1 MNHSIIDP
9 YQGDFPE
16 VIEEFLEQGVARC
29 IAFNSRGT
37 LLAAGCTDGTCVIW
51 DFETR
56 GVAKELR
63 DKDYGA
69 AITSVCWSRRG
80 CQLLT
85 SATDKSLT
93 LWDVAE
99 GRKVARIT
107 LQQTALYARLHPG
120 SRNRSLGL
128 ACPMASAPILVDFN
142 SSNQYVLPVSAHSAG
157 TEQAAHPRSKF
168 SDGSAALKSAAASFN
183 KRGDLIYVGNSKG
196 DILIID
202 TETRKVKAVFQVP
215 GNGLIRQLVFSNC
228 GKYLLSN
235 SGDRTIRVFE
245 NCLPQDKAA
254 RALED
259 LVNAS
264 GDSAVTENIKLVGSQ
279 CLKLSKEFQDAVNR
293 LPWKAA
299 CFSGDSEWVVGAP
312 ASKGE
317 HKICIWDRSG
327 QLVKILEGPKEGLT
341 DLSWHPIRP
350 VVVSVAMPGVIYIW
364 AKDYTENW
372 SAFAPDFK
380 ELEENEEYIE
390 REDEFDMMPD
400 TEKVK
405 IAHVDEDEE
414 VDIMTT
420 ENFLDSDSDES
431 GERLYHLPTIPLP
444 DSPKQQEQSSAS
456 PSKPESSSPPQSDR
470 SPALD
475 EEKANRT
482 PENSAAQAP
491 DSPLEEQSLNGRAK
505 RKRKLSEKGAEL
517 QAEKGRRTFQKHGST
532 AKRKTGVNFMNT
544 NKVDVVQGG
553 LLDSSSNLKS
563 GSKAD
568 AGEPF
573 GNGDEPFTNG
583 DEAPSLSQKGGKN
596 FQRFNIFHPCNYTRD
611 SSSSPG
617 SEANGFENG
626 RYL

>member
-16 VIEEFLEQGVARC
+16 VIEEFLDQGVARC

-56 GVAKELR
+56 GVAKEIR
-63 DKDYGA
+63 DKDHSA
-69 AITSVCWSRRG
+69 AITSVCWSKCGR
-80 CQLLT
+80 QILT

-99 GRKVARIT
+99 GRKVARIA

-120 SRNRSLGL
+120 SHNPSLGL
-128 ACPMASAPILVDFN
+128 ACPLASAPILVDFK

-157 TEQAAHPRSKF
+157 TEQVPHPRSKF
-168 SDGSAALKSAAASFN
+168 SDGNAAHQSAAASFN

-196 DILIID
+196 EILIID
-202 TETRKVKAVFQVP
+202 TETRKVQAVFQVP

-350 VVVSVAMPGVIYIW
+350 VVVSVAMSGVIYIW

-380 ELEENEEYIE
+380 ELEENEEYVE

-405 IAHVDEDEE
+405 VAHVDEDEE

-420 ENFLDSDSDES
+420 QKFLDSDSDDS

-456 PSKPESSSPPQSDR
+456 PSKPENSTPSQSDG

-475 EEKANRT
+475 EEKANKT
-482 PENSAAQAP
+482 PENSADQTP
-491 DSPLEEQSLNGRAK
+491 DSPLEEQSLNGRVR
-505 RKRKLSEKGAEL
+505 RKRKLSEKGAEML
-517 QAEKGRRTFQKHGST
+517 AEKGRRTFQKHGST
-532 AKRKTGVNFMNT
+532 AKRKTGVNFMTSNRL
-544 NKVDVVQGG
+544 DVGEGG
-553 LLDSSSNLKS
+553 FLDSSSKLNSDPKE
-563 GSKAD
+563 D
-568 AGEPF
+568 AGEPL
-573 GNGDEPFTNG
+573 GNG

-596 FQRFNIFHPCNYTRD
+596 IQKSKMFHPSNYPRD
-611 SSSSPG
+611 SSSSPA
-617 SEANGFENG
+617 SETNGFENG

>member
-37 LLAAGCTDGTCVIW
+37 LLGAGCTDGTCVIW

-63 DKDYGA
+63 DKDHGA
-69 AITSVCWSRRG
+69 AITSVCWSKCGR
-80 CQLLT
+80 QILT

-99 GRKVARIT
+99 GRKVARIA
-107 LQQTALYARLHPG
+107 LQQTALYARLQPG
-120 SRNRSLGL
+120 SRNPSLGL
-128 ACPMASAPILVDFN
+128 ACPMASAPILVDFT

-157 TEQAAHPRSKF
+157 TEQVPHPRNKF

-183 KRGDLIYVGNSKG
+183 KRGDLVYVGNSKG
-196 DILIID
+196 EILIID
-202 TETRKVKAVFQVP
+202 TETRKVQAVFQVP

-245 NCLPQDKAA
+245 NCLPQNKAA

-279 CLKLSKEFQDAVNR
+279 CLKLSKEFQDVVNR

-327 QLVKILEGPKEGLT
+327 QLVKILEGPKEG
-341 DLSWHPIRP
+341 
-350 VVVSVAMPGVIYIW
+350 
-364 AKDYTENW
+364 
-372 SAFAPDFK
+372 
-380 ELEENEEYIE
+380 
-390 REDEFDMMPD
+390 
-400 TEKVK
+400 
-405 IAHVDEDEE
+405 
-414 VDIMTT
+414 
-420 ENFLDSDSDES
+420 
-431 GERLYHLPTIPLP
+431 
-444 DSPKQQEQSSAS
+444 
-456 PSKPESSSPPQSDR
+456 
-470 SPALD
+470 
-475 EEKANRT
+475 
-482 PENSAAQAP
+482 
-491 DSPLEEQSLNGRAK
+491 
-505 RKRKLSEKGAEL
+505 
-517 QAEKGRRTFQKHGST
+517 
-532 AKRKTGVNFMNT
+532 
-544 NKVDVVQGG
+544 
-553 LLDSSSNLKS
+553 
-563 GSKAD
+563 
-568 AGEPF
+568 
-573 GNGDEPFTNG
+573 
-583 DEAPSLSQKGGKN
+583 
-596 FQRFNIFHPCNYTRD
+596 
-611 SSSSPG
+611 
-617 SEANGFENG
+617 
-626 RYL
+626 

>member
-341 DLSWHPIRP
+341 DLSWHPTRP

-456 PSKPESSSPPQSDR
+456 PSKPESSTPPLSDR

>member
-120 SRNRSLGL
+120 SHNPSLGL

-142 SSNQYVLPVSAHSAG
+142 SSNQYVLPVTAHSAG

-202 TETRKVKAVFQVP
+202 TETRKVQAVFQVP

-341 DLSWHPIRP
+341 DLSWHPTRP

-380 ELEENEEYIE
+380 ELEENEEYVE

-456 PSKPESSSPPQSDR
+456 PSKPESSTPPQSDR

-491 DSPLEEQSLNGRAK
+491 DSPLEEPSLNGRAK

-573 GNGDEPFTNG
+573 GTGDEPFRNG
-583 DEAPSLSQKGGKN
+583 DEAPSLSQKGGKD
-596 FQRFNIFHPCNYTRD
+596 FQRFKIFHPCNYTRD
-611 SSSSPG
+611 SSSSPE
-617 SEANGFENG
+617 SESNGFENG

>member
-456 PSKPESSSPPQSDR
+456 PSKPESSTPPQSDR

-573 GNGDEPFTNG
+573 GNGDEPFKNG